1 MTSIDI
7 LAQINN
13 IDAEILRLQRCGT
26 CSGNRKKIFE
36 LTNKRADLLLKL
48 QKAWHEEGYG
58 EKT

>member
-58 EKT
+58 